1 MTRRPCDCEHCTQ
14 DRLYREGLARR
25 AQVTRLYEQRAP
37 RLHVAPSVDRKAA
50 ALVTLFFA
58 LAILGVA
65 ASWWVHR

>member
-14 DRLYREGLARR
+14 DRIYRQRCVTQLYQE
-25 AQVTRLYEQRAP
+25 RAP
-37 RLHVAPSVDRKAA
+37 RMHVAPSVDRKAA